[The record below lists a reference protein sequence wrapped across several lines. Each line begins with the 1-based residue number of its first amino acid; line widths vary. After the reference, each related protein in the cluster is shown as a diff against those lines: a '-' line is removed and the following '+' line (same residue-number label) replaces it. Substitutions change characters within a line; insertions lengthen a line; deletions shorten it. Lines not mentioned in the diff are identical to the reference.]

1 MIVNFY
7 PFKETLKKKTKNSNK
22 IIENI
27 DIGGPTM
34 VRAAAKNFHSVTIIT
49 DKFDYQELANQL
61 KVNKGK
67 TDLSFREKMA
77 RKAFNFTAHYDSI
90 ISEWFNQKLNI
101 KFPKQKFFLV
111 QD

>member
-1 MIVNFY
+1 MIGNFY
-7 PFKETLKKKTKNSNK
+7 PFKETLKKTKNSNK

-34 VRAAAKNFHSVTIIT
+34 VKPLQNFHSVTIIT

-67 TDLSFREKMA
+67 TDLSFR
-77 RKAFNFTAHYDSI
+77 R
-90 ISEWFNQKLNI
+90 
-101 KFPKQKFFLV
+101 
-111 QD
+111 